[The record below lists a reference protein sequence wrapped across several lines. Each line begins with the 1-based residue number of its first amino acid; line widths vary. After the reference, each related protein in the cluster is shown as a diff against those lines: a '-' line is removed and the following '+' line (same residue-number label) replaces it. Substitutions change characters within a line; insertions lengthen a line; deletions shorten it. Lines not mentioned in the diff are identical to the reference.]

1 MNMRTAQWVNEQVK
15 DCGRRFGFVVDN
27 LDSCISKN
35 RGERVSFSENSS
47 LALTFNKN
55 RISIIGTG
63 KKNAGRIG
71 VSQCSAN
78 DDFDARIGI
87 AIAWARYKGIAIP
100 ATFVPASR
108 LDALERGCRFRYEGK
123 KYRVLD
129 TTKTGV
135 YVQKKNGKIRL
146 FSGDSRVEVL

>member
-1 MNMRTAQWVNEQVK
+1 MNTRTEQWVSEQVK
-15 DCGRRFGFVVDN
+15 DCGRRFGFLTDN
-27 LDSCISKN
+27 LDSYIPKNPGQGISL
-35 RGERVSFSENSS
+35 SENSN
-47 LALTFNKN
+47 LALTFSKN

-78 DDFDARIGI
+78 DEFDARIGI
-87 AIAWARYKGIAIP
+87 ALAWARYKGVAIP
-100 ATFVPASR
+100 AAFVPASR
-108 LDALERGCRFRYEGK
+108 LDTLERGCRFRYEGK

>member
-1 MNMRTAQWVNEQVK
+1 MNMKAAQWVNEQVK

-27 LDSCISKN
+27 LNN
-35 RGERVSFSENSS
+35 RIHVNTQDRDYFSDNSS
-47 LALTFNKN
+47 LMMTFNKN
-55 RISIIGTG
+55 RVSIIGTG

-78 DDFDARIGI
+78 DEFDARIGI
-87 AIAWARYKGIAIP
+87 ALAWARYKGIAIP
-100 ATFVPASR
+100 AAFVPASR
-108 LDALERGCRFRYEGK
+108 LDTLERGCKFRYEGK

-129 TTKTGV
+129 ATRTGV

>member
-1 MNMRTAQWVNEQVK
+1 MNTRTAQWVREQVK
-15 DCGRRFGFVVDN
+15 DCGRRFGFLTDN
-27 LDSCISKN
+27 LNDYANKTFKTLHFYSP
-35 RGERVSFSENSS
+35 NSS
-47 LALTFNKN
+47 LILTINKN
-55 RISIIGTG
+55 RVSIIGTG

-78 DDFDARIGI
+78 DEFDARIGI
-87 AIAWARYKGIAIP
+87 ALAWARYKGVAIP
-100 ATFVPASR
+100 AAFVPASR
-108 LDALERGCRFRYEGK
+108 LDTLERGCKFRYEGK

>member
-1 MNMRTAQWVNEQVK
+1 MNMRTEQWVQEQFK
-15 DCGRRFGFVVDN
+15 DCGRRFGFLTDD
-27 LDSCISKN
+27 LDGYIHKTV
-35 RGERVSFSENSS
+35 RRQYFFSSNSS
-47 LALTFNKN
+47 LLLTFDNN
-55 RISIIGTG
+55 RVSITGTG

-78 DDFDARIGI
+78 DTFDPRIGI
-87 AIAWARYKGIAIP
+87 ALAWARYKGVAVP
-100 ATFVPASR
+100 AAFVPASR
-108 LDALERGCRFRYEGK
+108 LDTLERGCQFRYEGK

>member
-1 MNMRTAQWVNEQVK
+1 MNTRTTQWVEEQVK
-15 DCGRRFGFVVDN
+15 DCGRRFGFLTDHLNDYANKTFKALHFYSPNSN
-27 LDSCISKN
+27 LI
-35 RGERVSFSENSS
+35 
-47 LALTFNKN
+47 LTINKN

-71 VSQCSAN
+71 VSQCSVN
-78 DDFDARIGI
+78 DDFDPRIGI
-87 AIAWARYKGIAIP
+87 ALAWARYKGVAVP
-100 ATFVPASR
+100 AAFVPASR
-108 LDALERGCRFRYEGK
+108 LDTLERGCRFRYEGK

>member
-1 MNMRTAQWVNEQVK
+1 MNMRTAQWVEEQVK
-15 DCGRRFGFVVDN
+15 DCGRRFGFLTSN
-27 LDSCISKN
+27 LDGYVHRNIQKQFF
-35 RGERVSFSENSS
+35 FSDNSS
-47 LALTFNKN
+47 LMLHFDKN
-55 RISIIGTG
+55 RISIVGTG

-78 DDFDARIGI
+78 DEFDARIGI

-108 LDALERGCRFRYEGK
+108 LDTLERGCRFRYEGK

-129 TTKTGV
+129 TTRTGV

-146 FSGDSRVEVL
+146 FSGDSRVEVF